1 MRTVIVGVL
10 AFIVLVALFWAMDG
24 FISTV
29 WNPMTWNGFGRALLV
44 LASVGIALPLSGLA
58 AAGYYEEV
66 EKPRQKQQR

>member
-10 AFIVLVALFWAMDG
+10 AFIVLVALFWAMGG

-29 WNPMTWNGFGRALLV
+29 WNPMAWNGFGRTLLV
-44 LASVGIALPLSGLA
+44 LASVGVALPLSSLA
-58 AAGYYEEV
+58 AAGYYEEI